1 MNINQYMPQL
11 TSLFDASDV
20 LLAYLFG
27 SEAKGSTNRE
37 SDIDIAVLLS
47 DQIPQAQYGQRVV
60 CLNSELIGIFQ
71 RDAIDVAL
79 LNNVPPLLVFE
90 VVRYGVVIYDP
101 QQRYVS
107 FYIDTFNR
115 YADTQPLRDLQWQYY
130 LKRQQTKSQKL
141 PKRVRLIM
149 IDPQAIQALLQT
161 LSEYTEDLRTY
172 QQLSYDE
179 VVADRNYQS
188 MIRYALQTAIQS
200 VIGIANHLLIGGDL
214 EQPSDSR
221 SAILGLGRHDILSQ
235 DFAQEL
241 AGMSGLKNVIVH
253 RYMTVDDEL
262 IYQFLQKCVTDFET
276 FSQHIVD
283 YLQANVGT

>member
-1 MNINQYMPQL
+1 
-11 TSLFDASDV
+11 
-20 LLAYLFG
+20 
-27 SEAKGSTNRE
+27 
-37 SDIDIAVLLS
+37 
-47 DQIPQAQYGQRVV
+47 
-60 CLNSELIGIFQ
+60 
-71 RDAIDVAL
+71 
-79 LNNVPPLLVFE
+79 
-90 VVRYGVVIYDP
+90 
-101 QQRYVS
+101 
-107 FYIDTFNR
+107 
-115 YADTQPLRDLQWQYY
+115 
-130 LKRQQTKSQKL
+130 
-141 PKRVRLIM
+141 M

-200 VIGIANHLLIGGDL
+200 VIDIANHLLIGGDL

-241 AGMSGLKNVIVH
+241 AGMSGLRNVIVH